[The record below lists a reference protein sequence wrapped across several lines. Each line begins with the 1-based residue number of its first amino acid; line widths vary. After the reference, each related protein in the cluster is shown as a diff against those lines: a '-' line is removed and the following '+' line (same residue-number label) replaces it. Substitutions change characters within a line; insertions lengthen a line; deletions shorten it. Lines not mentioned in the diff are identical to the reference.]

1 MYCMSVAQVFI
12 YIAISFIPVALA
24 VGLYVLFKYIIKVA
38 PSKDNKFFNL
48 FKDEKKS
55 YWIRQIS
62 VGIIFGCVGIG
73 AYYLGI
79 NVKDF
84 VNDKMMKVGT
94 SSFYPVVSGLI
105 FGGPTALIS
114 SFILFLFRIFT
125 PSMLKWPT
133 VIAIVIGGFVT
144 AFASR
149 RLFKGRC
156 KKWFYAMFTGMF
168 VETVNILLIFLFN
181 LRYVALAYRTLC
193 QFDFCCILCHAG
205 ACALTVLF
213 ICLINK
219 EKVYTNFLKER
230 KIQTRLQ
237 LWLFVMTIVSLAA
250 SVATTYIVV
259 FADAAGS
266 YQDIMTNALYD
277 VDQDFLTLK
286 SDKSY
291 LDVPNRHLVSE
302 SGFNL
307 IVEKDMVTI
316 AAAPKLLEDKKGKLV
331 GTPFKFDDGTTLEDK
346 KLSIIH
352 GRISNSEIHIFNV
365 SLDNQKCFVT
375 FSKVV
380 DSTTAPE
387 PSIIRFS
394 VIIIPVDEVLASS
407 GISARTVLYADLIV
421 FIALFAIVNLFVT
434 SKIVSKV
441 EIMDRSL
448 EKIID
453 GQLDEEIHLGSSY
466 KEFETL
472 SNNMNLTIGA
482 LKNYGLE
489 IEKRMEDEL
498 LLAKSIQSNAVPTLF
513 PVEKNYNIY
522 AMMRTAK
529 DVGGDFYD
537 YYKMNNGLVMFLIAD
552 VSGKGIPGALFM
564 MRAKTII
571 KSLSATGSSIEE
583 IVTRANKELL
593 SENEAGLFVTA
604 WIGVLNPTTGELKY
618 VNAGHNTPLIK
629 RAGGQYELF
638 EGNHNL
644 VLAGYDNYQFKSETV
659 YLKKGDEILLYTDG
673 VTEAVN
679 TNNEQYSL
687 PRLMHFA
694 NHTKYFNA
702 KQLLEN
708 ISDDVFKF
716 SAGKVEQFDD
726 ITMVSLRYDGN
737 DDIKPDNVLTI
748 KAFPKNASIAVNFV
762 ESILSNAEL
771 DQKLIAKMSIV
782 VDELFANVA
791 FHAYEHMSTGDLVV
805 EVDIKDDNLK
815 MVFID
820 SGVEFDSTKATDPD
834 VNESIETRKR
844 GGLGLFIVRNSVDK
858 MTYKRDSG
866 YNVLTIEKKI
876 K

>member
-1 MYCMSVAQVFI
+1 MSVAQVFI

-73 AYYLGI
+73 TYYLGI
-79 NVKDF
+79 NIKDF
-84 VNDKMMKVGT
+84 VNDKLMKVGT
-94 SSFYPVVSGLI
+94 SSFYPVVSGLV

-133 VIAIVIGGFVT
+133 VIAIVIGGFAT
-144 AFASR
+144 AFASH

-168 VETVNILLIFLFN
+168 VETANILLIFLFN
-181 LRYVALAYRTLC
+181 LGYVALAYRTLC

-219 EKVYTNFLKER
+219 EKVYTNFFKER

-237 LWLFVMTIVSLAA
+237 LWLFVMTIVSLTA

-266 YQDIMTNALYD
+266 YKDIMTNALYD
-277 VDQDFLTLK
+277 VDQDFK
-286 SDKSY
+286 SFQSAESY
-291 LDVPNRHLVSE
+291 KYVPDRHLVSE
-302 SGFNL
+302 KGFNL
-307 IVEKDMVTI
+307 IINEDKITI
-316 AAAPKLLEDKKGKLV
+316 EAAPKLLVQKRGELV
-331 GTPFKFDDGTTLEDK
+331 GTSFIFDDGKTLKDK
-346 KLSIIH
+346 KESIVH
-352 GRISNSEIHIFNV
+352 GTISNSEVHIFNV
-365 SLDNQKCFVT
+365 SLNNEKCYLT
-375 FSKVV
+375 YSKVV
-380 DSTTAPE
+380 DELYDPDK
-387 PSIIRFS
+387 IFYS
-394 VIIIPVDEVLASS
+394 VIIVPVDEVRASS

-421 FIALFAIVNLFVT
+421 FIALFAIVNLFIT
-434 SKIVSKV
+434 SKIVNKV

-453 GQLDEEIHLGSSY
+453 GQLDEEIHLESSY

-472 SNNMNLTIGA
+472 SNNINLTIGA

-513 PVEKNYNIY
+513 PIEKNYNIY

-679 TNNEQYSL
+679 TNNEQYGL

-762 ESILSNAEL
+762 ESILTNAEL

-791 FHAYEHMSTGDLVV
+791 FHAYEHMSTGDLVI